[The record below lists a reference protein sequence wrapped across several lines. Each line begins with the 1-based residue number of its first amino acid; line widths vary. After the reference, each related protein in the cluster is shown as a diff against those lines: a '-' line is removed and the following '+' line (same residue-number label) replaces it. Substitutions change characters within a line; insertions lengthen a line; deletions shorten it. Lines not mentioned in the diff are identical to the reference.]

1 MRPVSRENPGEKL
14 WLNKSQCDFFND
26 MTFLPISKKDMIQ
39 RGLETV
45 DFVLIS
51 GDAYVDHPSFGTAI
65 IGRVLEAH
73 GYTVAICAQPDW
85 HNDEILKQYGLPNLA
100 YMVTAGNIDSMVN
113 HYTVNRKKRDKDYY
127 TDNGIMGK
135 RPDRATIVYSQWI
148 RKLHPKAPIIIGG
161 IEASLRRMSHYDYW
175 DDKVRS
181 SILMDSTADLLVYG
195 MAENIIV
202 EIADALKGA
211 IPIDEITYIRGTV
224 WKTKTKEN
232 PDKAILLPSFLEV
245 KDDKKK
251 YTESFL
257 LQYRNTDAFTG
268 MPLVEAYGNVRI
280 IQNKPAFALTQA
292 EMDWVY
298 SLPFERKFHPSYTN
312 IPAIEEV
319 QFSLISNRGCFGSC
333 NFCAITQHQG
343 RMITSRSTSSLVEE
357 ATKITQM
364 PNFKG
369 YIHDVGGPTANFHQV
384 SCQKQLTL
392 GTCKNKD
399 CLHPQPCTQL
409 EVSHEKYL
417 DALRQLRAIPK
428 IKKVFIRSG
437 IRYDYLVF
445 DKDESFFDELIQHHI
460 SGQLKV
466 APEHVS
472 ARVLDKMGKPSFELY
487 DKFVKKYEAKNK
499 QFNKDQYLVP
509 YLISSHPGS
518 DLKDAVELALYLKK
532 IGHQPQQVQDFYPTP
547 FTASTCM
554 YYTEMDPFTGQKIYV
569 AKTVKDKT
577 LQRVLM
583 QYANPKNQH
592 LVFEALKQANR
603 LDLVGFGKHCLI
615 RPLPQRRTHVP
626 SK

>member
-1 MRPVSRENPGEKL
+1 
-14 WLNKSQCDFFND
+14 
-26 MTFLPISKKDMIQ
+26 
-39 RGLETV
+39 
-45 DFVLIS
+45 
-51 GDAYVDHPSFGTAI
+51 
-65 IGRVLEAH
+65 
-73 GYTVAICAQPDW
+73 
-85 HNDEILKQYGLPNLA
+85 
-100 YMVTAGNIDSMVN
+100 
-113 HYTVNRKKRDKDYY
+113 
-127 TDNGIMGK
+127 
-135 RPDRATIVYSQWI
+135 
-148 RKLHPKAPIIIGG
+148 
-161 IEASLRRMSHYDYW
+161 
-175 DDKVRS
+175 
-181 SILMDSTADLLVYG
+181 
-195 MAENIIV
+195 
-202 EIADALKGA
+202 
-211 IPIDEITYIRGTV
+211 
-224 WKTKTKEN
+224 
-232 PDKAILLPSFLEV
+232 
-245 KDDKKK
+245 
-251 YTESFL
+251 
-257 LQYRNTDAFTG
+257 
-268 MPLVEAYGNVRI
+268 
-280 IQNKPAFALTQA
+280 
-292 EMDWVY
+292 MDWVY
-298 SLPFERKFHPSYTN
+298 ALPFERKFHPSYTN

-343 RMITSRSTSSLVEE
+343 RMITSRSTPSLVEE

-364 PNFKG
+364 PHFKG
-369 YIHDVGGPTANFHQV
+369 YIHDVGGPTANFHQP

-399 CLHPQPCTQL
+399 CLHPQPCSQL
-409 EVSHEKYL
+409 VVSHANYL

-428 IKKVFIRSG
+428 VKKVFIRSG

-445 DKDESFFDELIQHHI
+445 DQDETFFGELIQYHI

-472 ARVLDKMGKPSFELY
+472 RRVLDKMGKPSFEVY

-499 QFNKDQYLVP
+499 QFDKDQYLVP

-518 DLKDAVELALYLKK
+518 ELKDAVELALYLKK
-532 IGHQPQQVQDFYPTP
+532 IKHQPQQVQDFYPTP

-554 YYTEMDPFTGQKIYV
+554 YYTEMDPFTGEKLVV

-615 RPLPQRRTHVP
+615 RPLPQRRSHVN

>member
-1 MRPVSRENPGEKL
+1 MMN
-14 WLNKSQCDFFND
+14 N
-26 MTFLPISKKDMIQ
+26 FLPINKKDMIE

-85 HNDEILKQYGLPNLA
+85 HNDEILKQYGMPNLA

-127 TDNGIMGK
+127 TDNGVMGK

-175 DDKVRS
+175 DDKLRS

-195 MAENIIV
+195 MAENTII

-232 PDKAILLPSFLEV
+232 PDKALLLPSFLEI
-245 KDDKKK
+245 KDNKKK

-257 LQYRNTDAFTG
+257 LQYRNTDPFTG

-280 IQNKPAFALTQA
+280 IQNKPAFSLTQA

-298 SLPFERKFHPSYTN
+298 ALPFERKFHPSYTN

-343 RMITSRSTSSLVEE
+343 RMITSRSTPSLVEE

-399 CLHPQPCTQL
+399 CLHPKPCSQL
-409 EVSHEKYL
+409 EVSHETYL

-437 IRYDYLVF
+437 IRYDYLIF
-445 DKDESFFDELIQHHI
+445 DKDETFFDELIQHHI

-554 YYTEMDPFTGQKIYV
+554 YYTEMDPFTGEKIYV

-615 RPLPQRRTHVP
+615 RPLPQRRTHVIT
-626 SK
+626 K

>member
-1 MRPVSRENPGEKL
+1 MRLVSQVNPGATL
-14 WLNKSQCDFFND
+14 WLNKSRSDLF
-26 MTFLPISKKDMIQ
+26 MTMNFLPISKKDMIEK
-39 RGLETV
+39 GLETV
-45 DFVLIS
+45 DFVLVS
-51 GDAYVDHPSFGTAI
+51 GDAYVDHPSFGAAI

-73 GYTVAICAQPDW
+73 GFSVAICAQPDW
-85 HNDEILKQYGLPNLA
+85 HDDEILKQYGLPNLA
-100 YMVTAGNIDSMVN
+100 YLVTAGNIDSMVN
-113 HYTVNRKKRDKDYY
+113 HYTVNRKHRDKDYY
-127 TDNGIMGK
+127 TDLGIMGK

-148 RKLHPKAPIIIGG
+148 RKSYPKAPIIIGG

-202 EIADALKGA
+202 EIADALKGD
-211 IPIDEITYIRGTV
+211 IPISEITYIRGTV
-224 WKTKTKEN
+224 WKTKTKPH
-232 PDKAILLPSFLEV
+232 PDNAILLPSFAEV
-245 KDDKKK
+245 KEDKKK

-268 MPLVEAYGNVRI
+268 LPLVETYGNVRI
-280 IQNKPAFALTQA
+280 IQNKPAFALTQS

-298 SLPFERKFHPSYTN
+298 ALPFERKFHPSYTD

-343 RMITSRSTSSLVEE
+343 RMITSRSTSSLVDE
-357 ATKITQM
+357 ATKITEM
-364 PNFKG
+364 PHFKG
-369 YIHDVGGPTANFHQV
+369 YIHDVGGPTANFHQP
-384 SCQKQLTL
+384 SCHKQLTL

-399 CLHPQPCTQL
+399 CLHPQPCSQL
-409 EVSHEKYL
+409 EVSHETYL

-428 IKKVFIRSG
+428 VKKVFIRSG
-437 IRYDYLVF
+437 IRYDYLMF
-445 DKDESFFDELIQHHI
+445 DQNETFFDELIQFHI

-472 ARVLDKMGKPSFELY
+472 KRVLDKMGKPSFEVY
-487 DKFVKKYEAKNK
+487 DKFVKKYEAKNI

-518 DLKDAVELALYLKK
+518 ELKDAIELALYLKK
-532 IGHQPQQVQDFYPTP
+532 IKHQPQQVQDFYPTP

-554 YYTEMDPFTGQKIYV
+554 YYTEMDPFTGEKIYV

-615 RPLPQRRTHVP
+615 RPLPQRRSYVN